1 MSKGARFA
9 VFLVLLM
16 GFVILLSVTL
26 SNHGP
31 AACTGSPLSCPSG
44 TGAAQDAEG
53 VARGIESVGDFLLGI
68 AALGALIFAVR
79 GSNKEKG

>member
-1 MSKGARFA
+1 
-9 VFLVLLM
+9 
-16 GFVILLSVTL
+16 
-26 SNHGP
+26 
-31 AACTGSPLSCPSG
+31 
-44 TGAAQDAEG
+44 